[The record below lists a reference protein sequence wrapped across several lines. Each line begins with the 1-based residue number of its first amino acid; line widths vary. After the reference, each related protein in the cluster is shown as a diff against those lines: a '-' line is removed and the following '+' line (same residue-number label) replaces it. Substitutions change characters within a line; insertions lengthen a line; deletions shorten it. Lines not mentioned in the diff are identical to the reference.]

1 MITMGVRRKHND
13 REGKKEG
20 KERDQAVE
28 KDRKKRVNIL

>member
-20 KERDQAVE
+20 KERDQAGE
-28 KDRKKRVNIL
+28 KEIKKNIKML